1 MKKRW
6 RDIGIIVLLFCLWR
20 LLLVSTERAAP
31 HLWPLQS
38 TFLGP
43 THWANFDGV
52 HYLSISQFGYH
63 QYQQAFFPL
72 YPFFVQWVSQFFNI
86 SPDRAVLEVS
96 LLSFMLGLAI
106 FYRLAK
112 IVNAKAAVW
121 SSLLLLSFPVSFF
134 FASAYTT
141 SLYFLLATATLYFM
155 KTKRWF
161 LAGVCGG
168 LASATQVFGV
178 FLFLAV
184 GVEYFQQKQRRLRD
198 LLSILLIPLGL
209 IGYMG
214 YLAKTVGDPLAFY
227 HAQPLFG
234 AERSA
239 SEFILLPQVIWRYAK
254 IFTTSS
260 VYTIQ
265 YWVAA
270 FESGSFFLAL
280 WLLWKGMKEK
290 IPASYLL
297 YSAAVILLPTL
308 TGTLSSLPRYFLSAF
323 PLFFVLGGMTS
334 GTAKIFLAILFSAG
348 LVVAC
353 SLFLQGYFVS

>member
-6 RDIGIIVLLFCLWR
+6 RDIGIIILLFCFWR
-20 LLLVSTERAAP
+20 LLLLSTEGAAP
-31 HLWPLQS
+31 YLWPLQR

-52 HYLSISQFGYH
+52 HYLSIIQFGYS

-72 YPFFVQWVSQFFNI
+72 YPFFVQWVSWFFNI
-86 SPDRAVLEVS
+86 APNRAALEVS
-96 LLSFMLGLAI
+96 LLSFIAGLGI

-112 IVNAKAAVW
+112 MENAKAAGW
-121 SSLLLLSFPVSFF
+121 SVLLLLTFPASFF

-141 SLYFLLATATLYFM
+141 SLYFLLAATTLFFM

-161 LAGVCGG
+161 LAGVCGAF
-168 LASATQVFGV
+168 ASATQLFGV

-184 GVEYFQQKQRRLRD
+184 GFEYFQQKRRRLRD
-198 LLSILLIPLGL
+198 MLSILIIPLGL
-209 IGYMG
+209 LGYMG

-239 SEFILLPQVIWRYAK
+239 NEIILLPQVLWRYIK
-254 IFTTSS
+254 IFTHSS
-260 VYTIQ
+260 METIQ

-270 FESGSFFLAL
+270 LELGTFLLAF
-280 WLLWKGMKEK
+280 WLLWRGMKEK
-290 IPASYLL
+290 ISSSYLF
-297 YSAAVILLPTL
+297 YSVAVILLPTL

-334 GTAKIFLAILFSAG
+334 RAGKIVLAVLFSAG
-348 LVVAC
+348 LIMAC